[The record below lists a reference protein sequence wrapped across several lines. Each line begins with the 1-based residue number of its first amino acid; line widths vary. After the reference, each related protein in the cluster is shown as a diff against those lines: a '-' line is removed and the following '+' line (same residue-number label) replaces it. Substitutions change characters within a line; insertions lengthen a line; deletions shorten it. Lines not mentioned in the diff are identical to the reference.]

1 MWDPLLDARIRKQRM
16 PNLGRFSDD
25 SDLEGESDLDI
36 FGFSDVLPGSCS
48 GTFFCVVLD
57 LIKELNPNLTG
68 LG

>member
-36 FGFSDVLPGSCS
+36 FGFSDELPGSCS
-48 GTFFCVVLD
+48 GTFFVWC
-57 LIKELNPNLTG
+57 
-68 LG
+68 

>member
-1 MWDPLLDARIRKQRM
+1 METTGRTIRARSFKVWDPLLDARIRKQRM

-48 GTFFCVVLD
+48 GTFFVC
-57 LIKELNPNLTG
+57 G
-68 LG
+68 